1 VIVTDANLPVPAVL
15 APIFMLSIFPVVV
28 GLIVIVPVPV
38 GLIVTLAFAGLNVV
52 VLVVVNALNVAPRG
66 VTAPIIILSNAPIVL
81 GLRVKE
87 LLTDKSGIGEL
98 LARLNASVFVTVLVV
113 IVTPFDPVIFNV
125 FDVAFNDNVVCVGT
139 VI

>member
-1 VIVTDANLPVPAVL
+1 
-15 APIFMLSIFPVVV
+15 
-28 GLIVIVPVPV
+28 VPVPV
-38 GLIVTLAFAGLNVV
+38 GLIVTVALAGLNVV
-52 VLVVVNALNVAPRG
+52 VLVVVNVLNVAARG
-66 VTAPIIILSNAPIVL
+66 VVAPITILSSAPVVL
-81 GLRVKE
+81 GLSVKE

-98 LARLNASVFVTVLVV
+98 LARLSARVFVTVLVV